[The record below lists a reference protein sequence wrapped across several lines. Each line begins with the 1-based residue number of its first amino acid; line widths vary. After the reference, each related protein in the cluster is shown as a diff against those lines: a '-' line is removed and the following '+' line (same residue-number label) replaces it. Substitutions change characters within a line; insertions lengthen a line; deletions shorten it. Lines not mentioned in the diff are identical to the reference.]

1 MAKINFL
8 LQKKDSIQIIQLQ
21 GVCLGNAII
30 LVFKQNTFLKETK
43 SRRQYNKKKTEKNT
57 KKQNSLGN
65 VYSWWRLKLSS

>member
-8 LQKKDSIQIIQLQ
+8 LQKKRDSIQIIQLQ

-43 SRRQYNKKKTEKNT
+43 SRRQYNKKKQKKILKN
-57 KKQNSLGN
+57 KIAWEMFIAGGA
-65 VYSWWRLKLSS
+65 